1 MSVATIE
8 ISVIGIASF
17 VVNESPRVQ
26 ARENEELEA
35 LESFAVIFC
44 PGKEGLGGGGFITMN
59 ARGKVNARGM
69 DTRRVGFKI
78 VKLIAPIFRKATHS
92 KIGGFCQ
99 RPPPLDQKTIVV
111 AAREGKRSRDF
122 DFFISRRF

>member
-59 ARGKVNARGM
+59 TRGKVNARGM
-69 DTRRVGFKI
+69 GTRRVGFKI
-78 VKLIAPIFRKATHS
+78 VKRIAPILRKATHS
-92 KIGGFCQ
+92 KIG
-99 RPPPLDQKTIVV
+99 
-111 AAREGKRSRDF
+111 
-122 DFFISRRF
+122 